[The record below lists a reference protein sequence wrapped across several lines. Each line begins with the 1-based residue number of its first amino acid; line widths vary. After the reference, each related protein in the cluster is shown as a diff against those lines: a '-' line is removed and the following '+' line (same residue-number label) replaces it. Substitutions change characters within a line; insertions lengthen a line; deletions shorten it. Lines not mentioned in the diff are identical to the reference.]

1 MRCGAGLYKQ
11 LLSPH
16 MSVISIQIR
25 ATKLWTVAA
34 LRRGWGCHVV
44 SLILFSAQE
53 RQLRPV
59 LRKQRSAVAD
69 WAGVS
74 RQLISLLLICP
85 WCLLSLPSCPCSVVP
100 VDFLLISGLGKETEF
115 HVDVKVGN
123 KTDLSSGISF
133 SRRPQADPS
142 GLSDTTPGSPIPTLL
157 TLSRHCG
164 ARVCPPQ

>member
-1 MRCGAGLYKQ
+1 
-11 LLSPH
+11 

-25 ATKLWTVAA
+25 ATKLDGGSFEERLGLPRT
-34 LRRGWGCHVV
+34 

-53 RQLRPV
+53 RQLRPK

-69 WAGVS
+69 WAGVCQTADFS
-74 RQLISLLLICP
+74 SPDLS

-142 GLSDTTPGSPIPTLL
+142 GLSESYNPWLPHPNTAHSVTVTVGPESVPHNEL
-157 TLSRHCG
+157 
-164 ARVCPPQ
+164 